1 MSTPPSSHG
10 ARERRERIL
19 AHIGRYRVTLRAAL
33 MELLGQDPG
42 NDLDA
47 LVASGLVVREPVSGR
62 LSLYRLTLAGAL
74 AAGVPKDRA
83 ERPGSRALS
92 VHLALLWFCQMG
104 AERRLRLETDELRA
118 LLGDSAPLVDQAPH
132 VAEEL
137 EAAGEPRLYRVFLL
151 GQRASEAYTLAA
163 IERDIASALEAGGER
178 AFWLRRRVYGYLVL
192 TELESRLGRVE
203 RAVQKRGLDRNAL
216 VRVQCAPGPKTLRT
230 ALDGYRRTH
239 AAPLRGTAPEATSR
253 REGR

>member
-33 MELLGQDPG
+33 TALLGQDPG

-92 VHLALLWFCQMG
+92 VHLALLWFCEMG
-104 AERRLRLETDELRA
+104 AERRLRLETEELRA
-118 LLGDSAPLVDQAPH
+118 LLGEGAPAVDQAPH
-132 VAEEL
+132 VAEEQ
-137 EAAGEPRLYRVFLL
+137 AAGEPRLYRVFLL

-163 IERDIASALEAGGER
+163 IERDIGAALETGDARG
-178 AFWLRRRVYGYLVL
+178 FWLKRRVYGYLVL
-192 TELESRLGRVE
+192 TELESRLRRLE
-203 RAVQKRGLDRNAL
+203 RAIHKRGLDSKAL

-230 ALDGYRRTH
+230 ALDAYRRTH
-239 AAPLRGTAPEATSR
+239 PAPLRGTAREATPR
-253 REGR
+253 RERR